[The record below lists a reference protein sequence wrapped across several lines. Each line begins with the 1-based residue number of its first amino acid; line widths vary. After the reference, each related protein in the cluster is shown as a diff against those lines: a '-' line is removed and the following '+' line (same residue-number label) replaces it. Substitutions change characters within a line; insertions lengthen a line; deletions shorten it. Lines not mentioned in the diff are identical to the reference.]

1 METLLSLSIALLVGL
16 MLSRLAKVLKLP
28 AVTAYLVAGILV
40 GPYVLGAF
48 GVKGLGF
55 TNKADLEAVAILAD
69 VALGFIAFS
78 IGNEFR
84 LSQLKK
90 IGKQATIVGIFQAV
104 VTTLL
109 VDAVLILLHLAMPDK
124 LTLPA
129 ALVLGAIASA
139 TAPAATL
146 MVVKQYKAKGPVT
159 DILLPVVALDDAVG
173 LVLFA
178 ISFGIAKAI
187 KIGAISIVSIL
198 VEPLLEIVLSIGLGA
213 AMGYAFSFFER
224 FFHSRSKRLAVS
236 VGFVLMTIGLS
247 MLKFEIGGVHI
258 GFSSLL
264 VCMMLGTIFCNVC
277 DFSEELMDRVDRWTA
292 PLFIIFFVLSGA
304 ELELSVFTDIMIV
317 VIGLVY
323 ILSRSAGKYSGAFLS
338 AKMAKCDDNI
348 VKYLGIT
355 LLPQAGVALGMANMT
370 MNSVEL
376 GAEGVLIAN
385 ITLFAV
391 LIYELV
397 GPALTKIALTKAG
410 DIDPEGKTSARHE
423 HARKMG
429 WFHHI
434 KGEKP
439 KAQVSEQSPT
449 EQTTQE

>member
-28 AVTAYLVAGILV
+28 AVTAYLVAGILI

-84 LSQLKK
+84 VSQLKK

-124 LTLPA
+124 LSLSA

-187 KIGAISIVSIL
+187 KVGAISIVSIL

-304 ELELSVFTDIMIV
+304 ELELKVFADFMVV

-323 ILSRSAGKYSGAFLS
+323 ILSRSAGKYSGAYFSSKL
-338 AKMAKCDDNI
+338 AKCDDNI

-355 LLPQAGVALGMANMT
+355 LLPQAGVALGMANIVKD
-370 MNSVEL
+370 SAL
-376 GAEGVLIAN
+376 GAEGLLIAN

-397 GPALTKIALTKAG
+397 GPALTKMALTKAG

-429 WFHHI
+429 WLHHI
-434 KGEKP
+434 KGEKS
-439 KAQVSEQSPT
+439 KTEVSEQAPA